1 MQAEPTMNENS
12 KLHSWKNRLQQ
23 LQCWL
28 VIAYAASLS
37 LPITVP
43 WIILTV
49 GIIVAVVQLLI
60 NVKLKSFKFEMP
72 PLTVPIAC
80 LTVVYFVSGL
90 FNGEPNAGLAGGLKE
105 ALASV
110 GVMRTFLVYFW
121 AYFAIHDSKEL
132 KAKIVPSLLVL
143 GALGGIA
150 AMIEHQFQLHI
161 SSFKYLQGTGFLSG
175 PMAFAGVMQMLSL
188 LSISLWLTGAYDQL
202 AGRFKEK
209 LIFIPIAIGN
219 ILGLLFA
226 FERSA
231 WFGFGVG
238 AMLVAG
244 FVSRKLLMRVVALG
258 LVVCVVGW
266 FALPAVQA
274 RMGGILRGEQEE
286 SSRQRMEVWMSA
298 INQYKSSTVDTLY
311 KSEII
316 GVGPRK
322 FSPVKIQG
330 PNKQELDHAHSNYL
344 QSLTTT
350 GLIGFVVYMWLCL
363 ASLKLAWQNVKKARV
378 DDVLDKSI
386 GLGILGGTLSLMLA
400 GIFEYNFGTGNVRLA
415 QWFLLAMLTAQQSWS
430 RFVRAK

>member
-1 MQAEPTMNENS
+1 MLA
-12 KLHSWKNRLQQ
+12 WKNRLQQ
-23 LQCWL
+23 LQCFL

-37 LPITVP
+37 LPITIP
-43 WIILTV
+43 WIILTI
-49 GIIVAVVQLLI
+49 GISVLVFQSLI
-60 NVKLKSFKFEMP
+60 SLKLKSFKFEVP
-72 PLTVPIAC
+72 PLTVPIGC
-80 LTVVYFVSGL
+80 LTLVYFVSGYFVSEP
-90 FNGEPNAGLAGGLKE
+90 FNGGLKE
-105 ALASV
+105 AVASV

-132 KAKIVPSLLVL
+132 KSKIVPSLLVL

-188 LSISLWLTGAYDQL
+188 LALALWLTGAYDQL

-209 LIFIPIAIGN
+209 LVFVPIAIGN
-219 ILGLLFA
+219 IVGLLFA

-231 WFGFGVG
+231 WFGFGLG

-244 FVSRKLLMRVVALG
+244 FVSRQLLLKVVALG
-258 LVVCVVGW
+258 LIVAVVGW

-286 SSRQRMEVWMSA
+286 SSRQRMEVWTSA
-298 INQYKSSTVDTLY
+298 IDQFKSST

-316 GVGPRK
+316 GVGPRHFK
-322 FSPVKIQG
+322 PLPIEG
-330 PNKQELDHAHSNYL
+330 PNKQVLDHAHSNYL

-350 GLIGFVVYMWLCL
+350 GLIGFVVYLWLCVS
-363 ASLKLAWQNVKKARV
+363 SLRLAWQNVKKTRV
-378 DDVLDKSI
+378 DDLLDKGI
-386 GLGILGGTLSLMLA
+386 GLGILAGTLSLMLA

-415 QWFLLAMLTAQQSWS
+415 QWFLLAMLTAQHSWF
-430 RFVRAK
+430 RIVRPATERS

>member
-1 MQAEPTMNENS
+1 MQSEPTMNENS
-12 KLHSWKNRLQQ
+12 KMLSWKNRLQQ

-37 LPITVP
+37 LPITIP
-43 WIILTV
+43 WIILTI
-49 GIIVAVVQLLI
+49 GIVVAVFQLLL
-60 NVKLKSFKFEMP
+60 NVKLKSFKFDMP
-72 PLTVPIAC
+72 PLAVPIGC

-90 FNGEPNAGLAGGLKE
+90 FNGEPNSGFAGGLKE
-105 ALASV
+105 AAASV

-132 KAKIVPSLLVL
+132 KSKIVPSLLVL

-150 AMIEHQFQLHI
+150 AVIEHQFQLHI
-161 SSFKYLQGTGFLSG
+161 GSFKYLQGTGFLSG

-202 AGRFKEK
+202 AGRFKDK

-238 AMLVAG
+238 AMLIAG
-244 FVSRKLLMRVVALG
+244 FVSRKLLLRVVALG
-258 LVVCVVGW
+258 LIVCVVGW

-274 RMGGILRGEQEE
+274 RMGAILRGEQEE
-286 SSRQRMEVWMSA
+286 SSRQRLEVWVSA
-298 INQYKSSTVDTLY
+298 VDQFKSTT
-311 KSEII
+311 KSKII
-316 GVGPRK
+316 GVGPRH
-322 FSPVKIQG
+322 FAPVPIQG
-330 PNKQELDHAHSNYL
+330 PNKQVLDHAHSNYL

-350 GLIGFVVYMWLCL
+350 GLIGFVVYLWLCL
-363 ASLKLAWQNVKKARV
+363 ASLRLAWQNIKKARV
-378 DDVLDKSI
+378 DDVLDKAI

-415 QWFLLAMLTAQQSWS
+415 QWFLLAMLTAQQSWF
-430 RFVRAK
+430 RFLRSSK